1 MQHLV
6 ALHDLHAPKQR
17 VPKFNEV
24 NDFCFPKPWTSRGPC
39 QKLEV
44 IPRPKTKRWVFPNCD
59 DMTCRLP
66 SSSRVLGV
74 ERKPRFPKRSRCL
87 RKWPSN
93 MWWRNVFLLKV
104 ESTQIQRLDDVD
116 SQLDAAPLD
125 RSEQISV
132 QRSVTIIH
140 KIYGHHTSTIMIW
153 DDFRHKYS

>member
-1 MQHLV
+1 MIYMHQNREFQSSMRSTIFAFPNHEPLAV
-6 ALHDLHAPKQR
+6 RVKNLRWFPGPKQNAEFSPT
-17 VPKFNEV
+17 VTTWLA
-24 NDFCFPKPWTSRGPC
+24 DS
-39 QKLEV
+39 KL
-44 IPRPKTKRWVFPNCD
+44 
-59 DMTCRLP
+59 LP
-66 SSSRVLGV
+66 GAWGGKETAV
-74 ERKPRFPKRSRCL
+74 PKRSRCL